1 MKIELELPYVDEE
14 LSIKITV
21 KKDGNV
27 VVEKPVT
34 APTPPAPKT
43 QPKKKTT
50 TPAPTGGSN
59 FMNADF

>member
-34 APTPPAPKT
+34 APTPSAPKT
-43 QPKKKTT
+43 QPKKKT